1 MDANVA
7 DRRIRAQ
14 VRETPLRLSRPLSES
29 TGASVFLKLENLQET
44 GSFKLRGAANKLLL
58 LTGEQA
64 AQGVIAASNGNHAL
78 AVATI
83 GRKLGIPVEVFV
95 SEHIDP
101 VRRNRIE
108 ALQARVQTVKG
119 DSLLAEQ
126 TARRTAE
133 QSGRTYV
140 SPYND
145 PDVIAGQ
152 GTIAVEVLRQLYRA
166 GSSGPDVVFV
176 AVGGGGLIGG
186 IGLHLK
192 TASPATSVVGCWPEN
207 SPVLY
212 ECLRAGEII
221 DVPEEPTLSVSTT
234 GGMEA
239 GAITLA
245 LAQQVIDREV
255 LVTEAE
261 ILAASRRI
269 YREDDQIVEGAA
281 AVAVAA
287 FLKSAGDYA
296 GQTVVIVICGGNAGP
311 ALEARIKAA
320 DDVQSVSN

>member
-1 MDANVA
+1 MEVAIA
-7 DRRIRAQ
+7 DRRIRAH
-14 VRETPLRLSRPLSES
+14 VRETPLRHSRRLSAS

-58 LTGEQA
+58 LPREQA
-64 AQGVIAASNGNHAL
+64 ARGVIAASNGNHAL

-83 GRKLGIPVEVFV
+83 GRKLGMPVEVFV

-108 ALQARVQTVKG
+108 SLQAIVQTVKG

-126 TARRTAE
+126 TARRTAD

-145 PDVIAGQ
+145 RDVIAGQ
-152 GTIAVEVLRQLYRA
+152 GTIAAEILRQLSQS
-166 GSSGPDVVFV
+166 GSSGPDAVFV

-186 IGLHLK
+186 IGSHLK
-192 TASPATSVVGCWPEN
+192 TVLPVTKIVGCWPEN

-221 DVPEEPTLSVSTT
+221 DVPEKPTLSVSTT

-239 GAITLA
+239 AAVTLA
-245 LAQQVIDREV
+245 IAQQVIDRKI

-269 YREDDQIVEGAA
+269 YREDDQLIEGAA

-296 GQTVVIVICGGNAGP
+296 GKTVAIVICGGNADP
-311 ALEARIKAA
+311 DLEARIKEP
-320 DDVQSVSN
+320 

>member
-1 MDANVA
+1 MEAANA
-7 DRRIRAQ
+7 DRRIRAH
-14 VRETPLRLSRPLSES
+14 VRETPLRYSNRLSKS

-58 LTGEQA
+58 LPRELA
-64 AQGVIAASNGNHAL
+64 ARGVIAASNGNHAL

-83 GRKLGIPVEVFV
+83 GRKLGMPVEVFV
-95 SEHIDP
+95 SEHVDP

-108 ALQARVQTVKG
+108 SLHAIVRTVKG

-145 PDVIAGQ
+145 GKVIAGQ
-152 GTIAVEVLRQLYRA
+152 GTIAVEILRQLSHA
-166 GSSGPDVVFV
+166 GSGAFDAVFV

-186 IGLHLK
+186 IGSHLK
-192 TASPATSVVGCWPEN
+192 TVSPSTRIVGCWPEN

-221 DVPEEPTLSVSTT
+221 EVPEKPTLSVSTT

-239 GAITLA
+239 EAVTLA
-245 LAQQVIDREV
+245 IAQQVIDRKV

-269 YREDDQIVEGAA
+269 YREDDQLVEGAA

-296 GQTVVIVICGGNAGP
+296 GKTVVIVICGGNADP
-311 ALEARIKAA
+311 ALEARIKEP
-320 DDVQSVSN
+320 

>member
-1 MDANVA
+1 MKATIA
-7 DRRIRAQ
+7 DRRISAH
-14 VRETPLRLSRPLSES
+14 VRETPLRHSLRLSAS
-29 TGASVFLKLENLQET
+29 TGANVFLKLENLQET

-58 LTGEQA
+58 LTRDQA
-64 AQGVIAASNGNHAL
+64 ARGVIAASNGNHAL

-95 SEHIDP
+95 SEHVDP
-101 VRRNRIE
+101 VRRDRIE
-108 ALQARVQTVKG
+108 ALQAIVQTVKG

-133 QSGRTYV
+133 LSGRAYV

-145 PDVIAGQ
+145 RDVIAGQ
-152 GTIAVEVLRQLYRA
+152 GTIAVEILRQLAQA
-166 GSSGPDVVFV
+166 GSSGLDAVFV

-186 IGLHLK
+186 LGMHLK
-192 TASPATSVVGCWPEN
+192 SVSPATRIVGCWPEN
-207 SPVLY
+207 SPVLH

-221 DVPEEPTLSVSTT
+221 DVPEKPTLSVSTT

-239 GAITLA
+239 EAVTLGIA
-245 LAQQVIDREV
+245 RQVIDRKV

-269 YREDDQIVEGAA
+269 YREDDQLVEGAA

-287 FLKSAGDYA
+287 FLRSADDYA
-296 GQTVVIVICGGNAGP
+296 GKTVVIVICGGNADPG
-311 ALEARIKAA
+311 LKARIKEP
-320 DDVQSVSN
+320 

>member
-1 MDANVA
+1 MEVAIA
-7 DRRIRAQ
+7 DRRIRAH
-14 VRETPLRLSRPLSES
+14 VRETPLRHSRRLSAS
-29 TGASVFLKLENLQET
+29 TGASVFLKLENLQGT

-58 LTGEQA
+58 LPREQA
-64 AQGVIAASNGNHAL
+64 ARGVIAASNGNHAL

-83 GRKLGIPVEVFV
+83 GRKLGMPVEVFV

-108 ALQARVQTVKG
+108 SLQAIVQTVKG

-126 TARRTAE
+126 TARRTAD

-145 PDVIAGQ
+145 RDVIAGQ
-152 GTIAVEVLRQLYRA
+152 GTIAAEILRQLSQS
-166 GSSGPDVVFV
+166 GSSGPDAVFV

-186 IGLHLK
+186 IGSHLK
-192 TASPATSVVGCWPEN
+192 TVSPVTKIVGCWPEN

-221 DVPEEPTLSVSTT
+221 DVPEKPTLSVSTT

-239 GAITLA
+239 AAVTLA
-245 LAQQVIDREV
+245 IAQQVIDRKI

-269 YREDDQIVEGAA
+269 YREDDQLIEGAA

-296 GQTVVIVICGGNAGP
+296 GKTVAIVICGGNADP
-311 ALEARIKAA
+311 DLEARIKEP
-320 DDVQSVSN
+320 